1 MKIKQNESLN
11 RMKRIIITFLLLTM
25 VLPFFS
31 SFIHARSTNTEK
43 GRNINHKENSSDELQ
58 VMRMEIDSLDAQL
71 IDVLSK
77 RMQVCVEVG
86 KYKKEH
92 YVAVV
97 QSDRFKQI
105 LEDRCKKGS
114 EKGLDENFI
123 LRIMN
128 LIHDESVRQQKA
140 LLKE

>member
-1 MKIKQNESLN
+1 
-11 RMKRIIITFLLLTM
+11 MKRIITFLSLTIA
-25 VLPFFS
+25 LPFFS

-43 GRNINHKENSSDELQ
+43 GRSISQSANSADELQ
-58 VMRMEIDSLDAQL
+58 DMRMKIDSLDAQL

-92 YVAVV
+92 NVAVV

-105 LEDRCKKGS
+105 LEDRCKKGI